1 MGIFKVEIRSQGNFA
16 IAETSS
22 TLPQRDRLRRDQ
34 MASTTTVRI
43 SKELS
48 KEVAQIAA
56 LRGQTS
62 GDLLAKAWKEFLAR
76 NKDAF
81 AKDMEEAAQIIRTGT
96 TTDLAAFLSEDVDAQ
111 AEVAAE
117 QAQQAQ
123 S

>member
-1 MGIFKVEIRSQGNFA
+1 
-16 IAETSS
+16 
-22 TLPQRDRLRRDQ
+22 

-48 KEVAQIAA
+48 TEVAQIAA

-62 GDLLAKAWKEFLAR
+62 GDLLAKAWKEFLAS

-81 AKDMEEAAQIIRTGT
+81 AKDMEEAAKIIRTGT
-96 TTDLAAFLSEDVDAQ
+96 TKDLAAFISRDVSTRAK
-111 AEVAAE
+111 AAAE
-117 QAQQAQ
+117 QAQQAK

>member
-1 MGIFKVEIRSQGNFA
+1 
-16 IAETSS
+16 
-22 TLPQRDRLRRDQ
+22 

-48 KEVAQIAA
+48 AEVAQIAA

-62 GDLLAKAWKEFLAR
+62 GDLLAKAWKEFLAK

-81 AKDMEEAAQIIRTGT
+81 AKDMEEAANIIRTGT
-96 TTDLAAFLSEDVDAQ
+96 TKDLAAFISRDVSTRAK
-111 AEVAAE
+111 AAAE
-117 QAQQAQ
+117 QAQQAN

>member
-1 MGIFKVEIRSQGNFA
+1 
-16 IAETSS
+16 
-22 TLPQRDRLRRDQ
+22 

-48 KEVAQIAA
+48 AEVAQIAA

-81 AKDMEEAAQIIRTGT
+81 AKDMEEAAKIIRTGT
-96 TTDLAAFLSEDVDAQ
+96 TMDLAAFLSENVDAH
-111 AEVAAE
+111 AEAA
-117 QAQQAQ
+117 AQQAQ
-123 S
+123 EAQR

>member
-1 MGIFKVEIRSQGNFA
+1 
-16 IAETSS
+16 
-22 TLPQRDRLRRDQ
+22 

-62 GDLLAKAWKEFLAR
+62 GDLLAKAWKEFLTK

-96 TTDLAAFLSEDVDAQ
+96 TTDLAAFLSQDVAAQ
-111 AEVAAE
+111 AEAAAE

-123 S
+123 G

>member
-1 MGIFKVEIRSQGNFA
+1 
-16 IAETSS
+16 
-22 TLPQRDRLRRDQ
+22 

-62 GDLLAKAWKEFLAR
+62 GDLLAKAWKEFLAK

-96 TTDLAAFLSEDVDAQ
+96 TMDLAAFLSEDVAAQ
-111 AEVAAE
+111 AEAAAE

>member
-1 MGIFKVEIRSQGNFA
+1 
-16 IAETSS
+16 
-22 TLPQRDRLRRDQ
+22 

-48 KEVAQIAA
+48 SEVAKIAA

-62 GDLLAKAWKEFLAR
+62 GDLLARAWKEFLAR

-81 AKDMEEAAQIIRTGT
+81 AKDMEEAAKIIRTGT
-96 TTDLAAFLSEDVDAQ
+96 TKELAAFLSEDVDAH
-111 AEVAAE
+111 AEAAAE

-123 S
+123 R

>member
-1 MGIFKVEIRSQGNFA
+1 
-16 IAETSS
+16 
-22 TLPQRDRLRRDQ
+22 

-48 KEVAQIAA
+48 AEVAQIAA

-76 NKDAF
+76 NKEAF
-81 AKDMEEAAQIIRTGT
+81 AKDMEEAAKIIRTGT
-96 TTDLAAFLSEDVDAQ
+96 TKDLAAFISRDVSTRAK
-111 AEVAAE
+111 AAAE

>member
-1 MGIFKVEIRSQGNFA
+1 
-16 IAETSS
+16 
-22 TLPQRDRLRRDQ
+22 

-43 SKELS
+43 SKDLS
-48 KEVAQIAA
+48 REVAQIAA

-81 AKDMEEAAQIIRTGT
+81 AKDMEEAAKIIRTGT
-96 TTDLAAFLSEDVDAQ
+96 TKDLAAFLSEDVEAH

-123 S
+123 